1 MATNAEIREFLEEI
15 CEVPVTV
22 KDDLSVFKH
31 AHDSTEPC
39 ELICTE
45 TFYGM
50 PNKIVETLVIE
61 ADPLKSASSEAWYC
75 TASDQISQVEKVG

>member
-15 CEVPVTV
+15 CEVPVTI
-22 KDDLSVFKH
+22 KDDLPVFKH

-39 ELICTE
+39 KLICTE

-50 PNKIVETLVIE
+50 PNEVVETLVIE
-61 ADPLKSASSEAWYC
+61 ADPLEVSF
-75 TASDQISQVEKVG
+75 Q